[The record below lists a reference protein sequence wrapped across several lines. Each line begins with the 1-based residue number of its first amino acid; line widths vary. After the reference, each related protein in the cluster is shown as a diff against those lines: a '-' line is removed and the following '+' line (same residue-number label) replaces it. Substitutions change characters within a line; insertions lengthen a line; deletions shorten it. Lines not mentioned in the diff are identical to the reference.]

1 MTAPATAAPAAP
13 APKRPTY
20 EATEE
25 QRKRGISI
33 HALTLTKGDTTP
45 AKWVGFSVPVEDAS
59 TMAEALR
66 LGHFT
71 DEAAVMDA
79 ANSYRHVQQNRA
91 LRDAAVDPKATPE
104 TLRASVPPVK
114 IGEQRKGTRSGAN
127 AAAQAKATRLD
138 AVTQRAKDAV
148 LAGDLKKVASLL
160 EFGVV
165 TQEQIDEWR
174 SEQKA
179 APAAARK

>member
-1 MTAPATAAPAAP
+1 MTAPATATPSKE
-13 APKRPTY
+13 APKRPSF
-20 EATEE
+20 EPSEE
-25 QRKRGISI
+25 QKRAGISV

-45 AKWVGFSVPVEDAS
+45 ARWVGHVVPVEDAS
-59 TMAEALR
+59 TVEEAIR
-66 LGHFT
+66 RGHFT
-71 DEAAVMDA
+71 DLAAIMDS

-91 LRDAAVDPKATPE
+91 MRDAALAPNATPE
-104 TLRASVPPVK
+104 TIRAAVLSVKV
-114 IGEQRKGTRSGAN
+114 GEQRKGTRSGAN

-174 SEQKA
+174 NEQKA